1 MWNLL
6 MLNGLTGHNKNPC
19 VMHSQRS
26 LTAILFTD
34 IVGSTGHVAR
44 LGDREQKQVVEVRE
58 RLAGLGLQRRG

>member
-1 MWNLL
+1 
-6 MLNGLTGHNKNPC
+6 
-19 VMHSQRS
+19 MHSERS

-34 IVGSTGHVAR
+34 IVDSTGHVAR